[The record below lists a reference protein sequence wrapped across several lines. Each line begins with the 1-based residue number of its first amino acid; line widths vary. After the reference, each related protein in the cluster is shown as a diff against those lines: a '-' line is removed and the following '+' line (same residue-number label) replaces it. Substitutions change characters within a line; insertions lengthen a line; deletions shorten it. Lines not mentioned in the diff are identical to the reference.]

1 MGFRAPLNAIIF
13 IIAFIVAGYK
23 AIWKSYVCINACW
36 ADVREM
42 HSEACWISKAV
53 QITFTHISMLHA
65 EKISMWFGTVL
76 CSDRMASARIALLF
90 WFRQTFKIDMFR
102 KLGDKNIFRRNSRDV
117 ANWGNGWAAGEC
129 VCVCVRACVKDTAPS
144 GVGITSSLG
153 RSHRRPLRS
162 PERSAFRLRP
172 PSPSAAASLG
182 LCHN

>member
-1 MGFRAPLNAIIF
+1 MLISPKTHSFPLCFSKKISYRELCRCVGFRAPLNAIIF

-65 EKISMWFGTVL
+65 QKIL
-76 CSDRMASARIALLF
+76 CDSGRYCARTEWRTTRIALLSRF

-102 KLGDKNIFRRNSRDV
+102 KSGNNNIFRRNSRDV
-117 ANWGNGWAAGEC
+117 ANWSNGWAAGEC
-129 VCVCVRACVKDTAPS
+129 ACV
-144 GVGITSSLG
+144 L
-153 RSHRRPLRS
+153 PLVW
-162 PERSAFRLRP
+162 E
-172 PSPSAAASLG
+172 
-182 LCHN
+182 

>member
-76 CSDRMASARIALLF
+76 CSDRMASARIALLSRF
-90 WFRQTFKIDMFR
+90 WFRQTFKIDMFI
-102 KLGDKNIFRRNSRDV
+102 KLGDNNIFRRNSRDM

-129 VCVCVRACVKDTAPS
+129 VCVKDTAPS
-144 GVGITSSLG
+144 CEGITSSLG
-153 RSHRRPLRS
+153 RSHGRPFRS
-162 PERSAFRLRP
+162 PERSEFLAHQRL
-172 PSPSAAASLG
+172 
-182 LCHN
+182 HH

>member
-42 HSEACWISKAV
+42 HSEACWISKAA

-76 CSDRMASARIALLF
+76 CSDRMASARIALLSRF
-90 WFRQTFKIDMFR
+90 WFRQTFKIDMFI
-102 KLGDKNIFRRNSRDV
+102 KLGDNNIFRRNSRDM

-129 VCVCVRACVKDTAPS
+129 VCEGHCSLLWGNNKFIRQEPRQAFSFPRALWV
-144 GVGITSSLG
+144 
-153 RSHRRPLRS
+153 
-162 PERSAFRLRP
+162 

>member
-129 VCVCVRACVKDTAPS
+129 VCVRVCEGHC
-144 GVGITSSLG
+144 SLWCG
-153 RSHRRPLRS
+153 NNKFIRQEP
-162 PERSAFRLRP
+162 PQASAFPRALCVP
-172 PSPSAAASLG
+172 FTAS
-182 LCHN
+182 